1 VLRERLRAWLS
12 RRRRGDGSDPGGE
25 GTALFRARY
34 HALRQLLAANNKA
47 LEVMAEMERAAAGG
61 RLFGF
66 SFVRSSC
73 TDVGVSVFRMVSHLD
88 AIAPG
93 SYAEL
98 SAVLERIQHRI
109 QAVLAGHR
117 SSGDGALVLPLS
129 AIDRGF
135 SDSAGAKMANL
146 GEVANVVGL
155 PVPAGF
161 VITAAAYQRLL
172 DHNGLQPEIDR
183 LIQSSEG
190 DRAADLFGLA
200 SRLQQLLIGAE
211 IPPELAAAIE
221 SAYEEVAAAVGGRLA
236 LAVRS
241 SAIGEDS
248 PEASFAGQY
257 SSELNVRSEHLLDA
271 YRQVVASKYTAQA
284 MQYRLRRGL
293 RDDEVA
299 MCVGAIAMVEARAG
313 GVAYTGNPG
322 DAGDRRVFIHAAP
335 GLPKAVVDGGLP
347 SDLYVVSR
355 AEPQRVEERHVAR
368 KQLQLVA
375 DPDEGVARVE
385 IRKDARELP
394 ALSDAEAVEVAE
406 AALRLEAHYGLPQD
420 VEWAVDEQ
428 GRVVVLQC
436 RPLHQLAARPRPAA
450 PPDIGEPAVRGG
462 VCVSPGAGAGPV
474 CRVERDSDAMRF
486 PDGAVLVVTHPVPR
500 WAALLERAAAVLARE
515 GGIAGHLATVAREL
529 GVPGVFAMPGL
540 EALADGLEVTVDA
553 DSCAVYP
560 GCVPELLEQTRSR
573 PILMAGSPVHDSLL
587 RAMAHITPLT
597 LLDPDAL
604 SFRPS
609 SCETLHDITRFCH
622 ETAVREMFEFGRRH
636 RFPRHAAKQ
645 LHHNVPMQWWLL
657 DLEDGFSRE
666 IAGRY
671 VHLDEIACRP
681 MLALWDGMVAVPWE
695 GPPAMSGRGFAS
707 VLFEATANPALATP
721 FRKPYAQRNYF
732 MISRSFVNLQSRF
745 GFHFAAV
752 EALASERERE
762 NYLSFSFK
770 GGAADMSRRSTRVRL
785 VAEIL
790 EERGFTVT
798 IVEDTVTARLA
809 GLPKAEMEGRLRE
822 VGYLLMHTRQ
832 LDMAMADPAAVRYY
846 GDKIRR
852 DLSVLIGEANQE
864 PEPGR

>member
-1 VLRERLRAWLS
+1 MLRERLRAWLS

>member
-852 DLSVLIGEANQE
+852 DLSVLIGEANQQ

>member
-1 VLRERLRAWLS
+1 
-12 RRRRGDGSDPGGE
+12 
-25 GTALFRARY
+25 
-34 HALRQLLAANNKA
+34 
-47 LEVMAEMERAAAGG
+47 
-61 RLFGF
+61 
-66 SFVRSSC
+66 
-73 TDVGVSVFRMVSHLD
+73 
-88 AIAPG
+88 
-93 SYAEL
+93 
-98 SAVLERIQHRI
+98 
-109 QAVLAGHR
+109 
-117 SSGDGALVLPLS
+117 
-129 AIDRGF
+129 
-135 SDSAGAKMANL
+135 MANL